1 MSEYSRESL
10 AVYKTLIDHLDR
22 REFNYTK
29 KEDSL
34 GIDMIMRGEDLPVEV
49 RFRIIDERK
58 VMRVLSLMP
67 FRVPVEKR
75 MEMASILC
83 RINDRLLNG
92 CFDYDQDEGLVI
104 FRLTQSFLGCLI
116 GEELLEY
123 MIGISVA
130 TADEYNDKL
139 FLYIND
145 KMTAEEVCS

>member
-145 KMTAEEVCS
+145 KMTAEEACN